1 MITRSDDDLVS
12 NLNVTDR
19 IISDHLAVHCKIA
32 FKKPSYKRKE
42 ISYRNCK
49 SVDKQSFITD
59 IKESF
64 LNNFENISDVTELP
78 ALYGNTL
85 SSILE
90 KHAPLRKRTVT
101 MRPGTPERE
110 KGQGVDVVEGHRQNF
125 NYVKIHTLEFRGSV
139 AFFLRQILTE
149 YILSIASAITLDINT
164 SQISSIDSATAGFI
178 ITY

>member
-12 NLNVTDR
+12 NLNITDP
-19 IISDHLAVHCKIA
+19 IISDHLVVHCKIV

-64 LNNFENISDVTELP
+64 LNNFENISDVTELT
-78 ALYGNTL
+78 ALYGNAL

-90 KHAPLRKRTVT
+90 KHAPLRERTVT
-101 MRPGTPERE
+101 MRPNSYR
-110 KGQGVDVVEGHRQNF
+110 V
-125 NYVKIHTLEFRGSV
+125 YS
-139 AFFLRQILTE
+139 
-149 YILSIASAITLDINT
+149 
-164 SQISSIDSATAGFI
+164 
-178 ITY
+178 